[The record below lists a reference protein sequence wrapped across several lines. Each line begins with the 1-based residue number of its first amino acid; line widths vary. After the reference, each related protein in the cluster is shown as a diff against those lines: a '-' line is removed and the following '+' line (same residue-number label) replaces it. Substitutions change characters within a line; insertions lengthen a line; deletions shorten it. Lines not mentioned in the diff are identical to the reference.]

1 MKILAI
7 GPHPDDIEIG
17 CAGNLVKYVDG
28 GHELYLMVMTLGDKG
43 GEGDVRMTEQRA
55 SAEIMGAKDL
65 IWGGY
70 KDTQLTPHMN
80 QMVMDIES
88 VLKKISPDF
97 FFVVYGNDSHQD
109 HRALSKAS
117 VSASRYIKNVLFYE
131 VPTSQ
136 NFAPLV
142 FVDIQSTVERK
153 IEALMAHESQVMKT
167 NIEGLNIADIAR
179 STAMFRGIQGRVGM
193 AEGFVPLRLFV
204 NI

>member
-1 MKILAI
+1 MKILAL

-17 CAGNLVKYVDG
+17 CGGNLIKYVDG
-28 GHELYLMVMTLGDKG
+28 GHELYMMVMTFGDKG
-43 GEGDVRMTEQRA
+43 GNRDIRKSEQLKA
-55 SAEIMGAKDL
+55 AEIMGVKDL

-70 KDTQLTPHMN
+70 EDTQLTPNMN
-80 QMVMDIES
+80 QLVMDIETI
-88 VLKKISPDF
+88 LKKIRPDF
-97 FFVVYGNDSHQD
+97 FFVVYGDDSHQD
-109 HRALSKAS
+109 HRALSKAA

-136 NFAPLV
+136 NYAPTV
-142 FVDIQSTVERK
+142 FVDIRSTVDRK
-153 IEALMAHESQVMKT
+153 IKALMAHESQVMKT

-179 STAMFRGIQGRVGM
+179 STAVFRGIQGRVGM

>member
-17 CAGNLVKYVDG
+17 CAGNLMKYVDG

-88 VLKKISPDF
+88 VLKKVGPDF
-97 FFVVYGNDSHQD
+97 VFVVYGDDSHQD
-109 HRALSKAS
+109 HRALSKAA

>member
-167 NIEGLNIADIAR
+167 NIEWLNIADIAR